1 MASQA
6 DWIKTSL
13 FSDFALSKNE
23 KIKVWTGFRVAS
35 EQIRMSLTELG
46 IPQTVC
52 TLLEAAEP
60 LSYYAHFIHP
70 VDNLMASPSK
80 AAIAT

>member
-46 IPQTVC
+46 IPQTVR

-60 LSYYAHFIHP
+60 LSYYAHFANP
-70 VDNLMASPSK
+70 
-80 AAIAT
+80 